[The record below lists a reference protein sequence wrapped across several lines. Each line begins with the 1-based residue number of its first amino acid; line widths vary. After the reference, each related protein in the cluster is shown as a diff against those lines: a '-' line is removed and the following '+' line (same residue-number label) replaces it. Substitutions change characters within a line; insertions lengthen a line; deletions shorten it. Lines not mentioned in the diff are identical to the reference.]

1 MELLLLFVAL
11 AVAAAGVV
19 WWSAR
24 ATKYRVKN
32 RDVTPREQVTGTRD
46 RRPEL
51 DLGKM
56 LD

>member
-1 MELLLLFVAL
+1 MELLLLFSGLAL
-11 AVAAAGVV
+11 AAAGVV
-19 WWSAR
+19 WWSTR
-24 ATKYRVKN
+24 AKSYRVKN
-32 RDVTPREQVTGTRD
+32 RDVAPREQVTGTRD